1 MPVSE
6 KTEDKLVAATIRSAL
21 SPASAALLRQV
32 TVLEEVDSTNS
43 WLLRLPADQRH
54 GHLVVAERQSGGRG
68 RARRSWHS
76 PAGGNIYLSLGW
88 RFAPGSLPFSTLP
101 LVAALAV
108 CAMLD
113 RAGLQ
118 DHGVKWPNDILVGAE
133 KLAGILVEMQSSNR
147 GPSIAVL
154 GLGLN
159 VSMPDGEARSID
171 RPWTD
176 LASQLPGFP
185 PRNRLIAMLL
195 EELLH
200 GLSLFEIE
208 GFSPFTRAWEQK
220 DLLRDRRVDLESGQQ
235 RYSGTARGIDP
246 SGGLLLEVTGD
257 EGTTVEHVFHA
268 GEASLRHG

>member
-1 MPVSE
+1 MNE
-6 KTEDKLVAATIRSAL
+6 RTADTLGAAAIRTSL
-21 SPASAALLRQV
+21 SPASATLLRQV
-32 TVLEEVDSTNS
+32 TVLDEVDSTNS

-68 RARRSWHS
+68 RAQRSWHS
-76 PAGGNIYLSLGW
+76 PAGGNIYMSLGW

-101 LVAALAV
+101 LVVALCA

-113 RAGLQ
+113 RTGLEG
-118 DHGVKWPNDILVGAE
+118 HGVKWPNDILVGGE
-133 KLAGILVEMQSSNR
+133 KLAGILVEMQSSGA
-147 GPSIAVL
+147 GPAIAVT
-154 GLGLN
+154 GFGLN
-159 VSMPDGEARSID
+159 VSMPGGEDRSID

-176 LASQLPGFP
+176 LGSRLGKLP

-208 GFSPFTRAWEQK
+208 GFEPFVRAWAQR
-220 DLLRDRRVDLESGQQ
+220 DLLRDRNVDLESGRQ
-235 RYSGTARGIDP
+235 RYSGIARGIDA

-257 EGTTVEHVFHA
+257 DGTAVKHVFHA
-268 GEASLRHG
+268 GEASLHHG